1 MGELTALPIGLLAKF
16 MGLLQRGGREGK
28 GKGRRRKGNGRVR
41 MKGRGR
47 GEGGGNHLLLSNLTT
62 D

>member
-28 GKGRRRKGNGRVR
+28 GKGR
-41 MKGRGR
+41 
-47 GEGGGNHLLLSNLTT
+47 
-62 D
+62 